1 MLISIVVPVYKV
13 EPYLRTCIDSILA
26 QQLETFELIL
36 VDDGSPDRCGE
47 ICEEYAAID
56 PRIRV
61 IHRKNGGLSAARN
74 TGIDAARGD
83 YLSFI
88 DSDDYI
94 LPGYLSSLYALL
106 QSAEGC
112 KVSQVNHYVV
122 RGGRHLPNAP
132 IAEDAV
138 FLRRDAFEAV
148 LYHDRVDVSAWG
160 KLFHRSVFD
169 DLRFPEGR
177 TFEDTYLFGEIL
189 QKTPCLVYGGQP
201 QYCYVQR
208 ADSIVNRSFSERNL
222 QFIEAVERLAAFA
235 IQEDPELE
243 AACVRRRVHAR
254 LSVLRYMKRC
264 PAEYRSVR
272 DALRQEALENASR
285 VLLSPRTPR
294 RDRIALRLLRMGYT
308 PFYLGWDLYSIMR

>member
-1 MLISIVVPVYKV
+1 M
-13 EPYLRTCIDSILA
+13 
-26 QQLETFELIL
+26 ETFELIL

-122 RGGRHLPNAP
+122 RG
-132 IAEDAV
+132 
-138 FLRRDAFEAV
+138 
-148 LYHDRVDVSAWG
+148 S
-160 KLFHRSVFD
+160 
-169 DLRFPEGR
+169 
-177 TFEDTYLFGEIL
+177 
-189 QKTPCLVYGGQP
+189 
-201 QYCYVQR
+201 
-208 ADSIVNRSFSERNL
+208 
-222 QFIEAVERLAAFA
+222 
-235 IQEDPELE
+235 
-243 AACVRRRVHAR
+243 
-254 LSVLRYMKRC
+254 
-264 PAEYRSVR
+264 
-272 DALRQEALENASR
+272 
-285 VLLSPRTPR
+285 
-294 RDRIALRLLRMGYT
+294 
-308 PFYLGWDLYSIMR
+308 

>member
-122 RGGRHLPNAP
+122 RG
-132 IAEDAV
+132 
-138 FLRRDAFEAV
+138 
-148 LYHDRVDVSAWG
+148 S
-160 KLFHRSVFD
+160 
-169 DLRFPEGR
+169 
-177 TFEDTYLFGEIL
+177 
-189 QKTPCLVYGGQP
+189 
-201 QYCYVQR
+201 
-208 ADSIVNRSFSERNL
+208 
-222 QFIEAVERLAAFA
+222 
-235 IQEDPELE
+235 
-243 AACVRRRVHAR
+243 
-254 LSVLRYMKRC
+254 
-264 PAEYRSVR
+264 
-272 DALRQEALENASR
+272 
-285 VLLSPRTPR
+285 
-294 RDRIALRLLRMGYT
+294 
-308 PFYLGWDLYSIMR
+308 